1 MKGTIVSN
9 RQKYYIYA
17 LSVFAVL
24 YGTSANSATEWLP
37 YQETLK
43 PTVSRSL
50 HKPSLSPTTKISKP
64 DNNLPEDIAFFSGIW
79 RGAICRDFS
88 DVIIAVTE
96 LTEKRA
102 SIIYS
107 LGNYTGS
114 FNNQEYQADIIDGE
128 LIGRT
133 KTGFEN
139 TLGKRANDKNLNIK
153 WLRGD
158 DTQQSS
164 DTTPPVC
171 FAVLKRDE

>member
-9 RQKYYIYA
+9 RPKYYIYA
-17 LSVFAVL
+17 FSLFAVL
-24 YGTSANSATEWLP
+24 SGTSANSATEWMP

-43 PTVSRSL
+43 PIVARSF
-50 HKPSLSPTTKISKP
+50 HKPSLSPAIKISKP
-64 DNNLPEDIAFFSGIW
+64 DNNLSKDVAFFSGIW

-114 FNNQEYQADIIDGE
+114 FNNQEYKANFIDGE
-128 LIGRT
+128 LVGRT
-133 KTGFEN
+133 KTGFEII
-139 TLGKRANDKNLNIK
+139 LGKRTSDKHLNIK

-158 DTQQSS
+158 DKQQSS

-171 FAVLKRDE
+171 YAVLKRDK

>member
-1 MKGTIVSN
+1 MGN
-9 RQKYYIYA
+9 RDKSCIYTVA
-17 LSVFAVL
+17 LFAVL
-24 YGTSANSATEWLP
+24 SAPSAISATEWLP

-96 LTEKRA
+96 LTGKRA
-102 SIIYS
+102 TIIYS

-114 FNNQEYQADIIDGE
+114 FNNQEYKADFIDGE
-128 LIGRT
+128 LVGRT
-133 KTGFEN
+133 KTGFEI
-139 TLGKRANDKNLNIK
+139 TLGKRASDKNLNIK